1 MGYSSS
7 IYAST
12 PLKCVGKPIEDK
24 WKKMKQI
31 NLDNDTEDGIDD
43 TLASS
48 RRKGSIYNTA
58 QLKKVETPKEETW
71 KTLRNNGSNDIDSLY
86 STSKLRAVARPVEE
100 KWKNKNARDASEAT
114 TAHPS
119 LYKKDSDEDAMPTG
133 ETTGEINI
141 ERSQNPNHAGD
152 EENVTGDEEF
162 DITEFKEAAERS
174 ENKRL
179 LMLISSSSGRHE
191 QKTAQDRA
199 LTILKGMGIDPEQ
212 LELIDGSDPDHRQR
226 RNDLFAISGIRA
238 MYPQF
243 FTVDADDNIKFLAN
257 WESFEFMHDSGS
269 LSDSMKLHTPE
280 LDSASL
286 FDENDATIKIQSL
299 ARGYISR
306 IEVHAMLQKLID
318 ELKVGKISKT
328 KAVASAANATE
339 ASKLQQQQQQQV
351 EAAAAAGLLAKE
363 QQEAAALQLRQQ
375 K

>member
-31 NLDNDTEDGIDD
+31 NLDNDTEVGIDD

-58 QLKKVETPKEETW
+58 QLKKVETLKEETW

-100 KWKNKNARDASEAT
+100 
-114 TAHPS
+114 
-119 LYKKDSDEDAMPTG
+119 
-133 ETTGEINI
+133 
-141 ERSQNPNHAGD
+141 
-152 EENVTGDEEF
+152 NVTGDEEF
-162 DITEFKEAAERS
+162 DITELKEAAERS

-179 LMLISSSSGRHE
+179 LILISSSSGRHE

>member
-58 QLKKVETPKEETW
+58 QLKKVETLKEETW

-114 TAHPS
+114 TAHRS

-162 DITEFKEAAERS
+162 DITELKEAAERS

-199 LTILKGMGIDPEQ
+199 LTILKGMGT
-212 LELIDGSDPDHRQR
+212 DPDHRQR

-328 KAVASAANATE
+328 KAAASAANATE